1 MGRPYSVDLL
11 ERVVAGYDEGGKPK
25 DLAGRYRI
33 SLRTVHRL
41 LEQRRETGAIEPK
54 PATGG
59 PKPVL
64 GEHLERLKAVVGRK
78 PDATLE
84 ELRQELGIQVGIS
97 TLWRGLRDLG
107 LTLKKSH
114 PRRRAATA

>member
-1 MGRPYSVDLL
+1 MGKAYSVDLRQ
-11 ERVVAGYDEGGKPK
+11 RVLATCGEGVEPEAVAK
-25 DLAGRYRI
+25 RYRV
-33 SLRTVHRL
+33 SRSWVFRMLK
-41 LEQRRETGAIEPK
+41 QQRETGRIEPLYGK
-54 PATGG
+54 PG

-64 GEHLERLKAVVGRK
+64 AEHLGRLKAVVGK
-78 PDATLE
+78 QPDATLE
-84 ELRQELGIQVGIS
+84 ELRQALGIQVGIS

>member
-1 MGRPYSVDLL
+1 MAKAYSVDLRERVLAAHDEGEKVPDLIRRYRVSRRWIYALL
-11 ERVVAGYDEGGKPK
+11 ERRRKTGSIEPLYGKP
-25 DLAGRYRI
+25 
-33 SLRTVHRL
+33 
-41 LEQRRETGAIEPK
+41 
-54 PATGG
+54 G

-64 GEHLERLKAVVGRK
+64 GGHLPKLRELVKK
-78 PDATLE
+78 QPDATLQ
-84 ELRQELGIQVGIS
+84 ELRQALGISVGIS

>member
-1 MGRPYSVDLL
+1 MGKAYSVDLRQ
-11 ERVVAGYDEGGKPK
+11 RVLATCDEGIRAEEVAK
-25 DLAGRYRI
+25 RYRV
-33 SLRTVHRL
+33 SRSWVFRL
-41 LEQRRETGAIEPK
+41 LKRHRETGRIEPLYGK
-54 PATGG
+54 PG

-64 GEHLERLKAVVGRK
+64 GEHLGRLKKVVGNK

-84 ELRQELGIQVGIS
+84 ELRQELGIRVGIS

-114 PRRRAATA
+114 PRRGAATA